1 MTRRLKVGLMMPQIT
16 GMRGRGTHPWSEVR
30 AMAELA
36 EEVGF
41 DSIWVVDH
49 FLYLLD
55 GETEA
60 RGAWEGWSLLSALA
74 ACTRTAELGTLV
86 LGMGFRSPAL
96 LAKMAETVDDISGG
110 RLILGIGA
118 GYHDHEYRALGF
130 PTDHKFARFRE
141 GIEIVSTLLKKGAID
156 FDGKYYQARECE
168 LRPGGPPILVGT
180 IGPQTMRLTARY
192 ADMWNIYYD
201 DTKNQPSRLAPF
213 REMVDKACRDV
224 GRDPA
229 TMERTATMLV
239 AGPDVD
245 PWWSRLPS
253 GRADAIVP
261 FTGGPEALAE
271 ELEAYARE
279 GISHVQISLDPTTPE
294 TIEGLAGAFEHL
306 ERASAHGKLREG

>member
-1 MTRRLKVGLMMPQIT
+1 MTRRPKVGLMMPQTT
-16 GMRGRGTHPWSEVR
+16 GMRGPGTHPWREVR
-30 AMAELA
+30 ELA
-36 EEVGF
+36 RLAEDVGF

-55 GETEA
+55 GEEAA

-74 ACTRTAELGTLV
+74 ACTRRAELGTLV
-86 LGMGFRSPAL
+86 LGMGFRNPAL
-96 LAKMAETVDDISGG
+96 LAKMAETVDDISEG

-118 GYHDHEYRALGF
+118 GYHDFEYRAFGF
-130 PTDHKFARFRE
+130 ATDHKFARFRE

-168 LRPGGPPILVGT
+168 LRPRGPRAEGPPILVGT
-180 IGPQTMRLTARY
+180 IGPKTMRLMAKY
-192 ADMWNIYYD
+192 ADMWNAYYD
-201 DTKNQPSRLAPF
+201 DTKNQPSRVAPY
-213 REMVDKACRDV
+213 REMVDEACRDT

-229 TMERTATMLV
+229 TLERSVTMLV
-239 AGPDVD
+239 AGPEVD

-271 ELEAYARE
+271 ELLAYARE

-294 TIEGLAGAFEHL
+294 TIEGLAGVFEHL
-306 ERASAHGKLREG
+306 GRAAS

>member
-1 MTRRLKVGLMMPQIT
+1 MTRRPKVGLMMPQTT
-16 GMRGRGTHPWSEVR
+16 GMRGPGTHPWREVR
-30 AMAELA
+30 ELA
-36 EEVGF
+36 RLSEDVGF

-55 GETEA
+55 SEETA

-74 ACTRTAELGTLV
+74 ACTRRAELGTLV
-86 LGMGFRSPAL
+86 LGMGFRNPAL
-96 LAKMAETVDDISGG
+96 LAKMAETVDDISEG

-118 GYHDHEYRALGF
+118 GYHDFEYRAFGF
-130 PTDHKFARFRE
+130 ATDHKFARFRE

-168 LRPGGPPILVGT
+168 LRPRGPRAEGPPILVGT
-180 IGPQTMRLTARY
+180 IGPKTMRLMAKY
-192 ADMWNIYYD
+192 ADMWNAYYD
-201 DTKNQPSRLAPF
+201 DTKNQPSRVAPY
-213 REMVDKACRDV
+213 REMVDEACRDT

-229 TMERTATMLV
+229 TLERSVTMLV

-271 ELEAYARE
+271 ELLAYARE

-294 TIEGLAGAFEHL
+294 TIEGLAGVFEHL
-306 ERASAHGKLREG
+306 GRAAS

>member
-1 MTRRLKVGLMMPQIT
+1 MMRRPKVGLMMPQTT
-16 GMRGRGTHPWSEVR
+16 GMRGPGTHPWREVR
-30 AMAELA
+30 ELA
-36 EEVGF
+36 RLAEDVGF

-55 GETEA
+55 GEEAA

-74 ACTRTAELGTLV
+74 ASTHRAELGTLV
-86 LGMGFRSPAL
+86 LGMGFRNPAL
-96 LAKMAETVDDISGG
+96 LAKMAETVDDISEG

-118 GYHDHEYRALGF
+118 GYHDFEYRAFGF
-130 PTDHKFARFRE
+130 ATDHKFARFRE

-168 LRPGGPPILVGT
+168 LRPRGPRAEGPPILVGT
-180 IGPQTMRLTARY
+180 IGPKTMRLTAKY
-192 ADMWNIYYD
+192 ADMWNAYYD
-201 DTKNQPSRLAPF
+201 DTKNQPSRVAPY
-213 REMVDKACRDV
+213 REMVDEACRDT

-229 TMERTATMLV
+229 TLERSVTMLV

-261 FTGGPEALAE
+261 FSGGPEALAE
-271 ELEAYARE
+271 ELLAYARE

-294 TIEGLAGAFEHL
+294 TIEGLAGVFEHL
-306 ERASAHGKLREG
+306 GRAAS

>member
-1 MTRRLKVGLMMPQIT
+1 MTRRPKVGLMMPQTT
-16 GMRGRGTHPWSEVR
+16 GMRGPGTHPWREVR
-30 AMAELA
+30 ELA
-36 EEVGF
+36 RLSEDVGF

-55 GETEA
+55 GEEAA

-74 ACTRTAELGTLV
+74 ACTRRAELGTLV
-86 LGMGFRSPAL
+86 LGMGFRNPAL
-96 LAKMAETVDDISGG
+96 LAKMAETVDDISEG

-118 GYHDHEYRALGF
+118 GYHDFEYRAFGF
-130 PTDHKFARFRE
+130 ATDHKFARFRE

-168 LRPGGPPILVGT
+168 LRPRGPRAEGPPILVGT
-180 IGPQTMRLTARY
+180 IGPKTMRLMAKY
-192 ADMWNIYYD
+192 ADMWNAYYD
-201 DTKNQPSRLAPF
+201 DTKNQPSRVAPY
-213 REMVDKACRDV
+213 REMVDEACQDT

-229 TMERTATMLV
+229 TLERSVTMLV

-271 ELEAYARE
+271 ELLAYARE

-294 TIEGLAGAFEHL
+294 TIEGLAGVFEHL
-306 ERASAHGKLREG
+306 GRAAS

>member
-1 MTRRLKVGLMMPQIT
+1 MTRRPKVGLMMPQTT
-16 GMRGRGTHPWSEVR
+16 GMRGPGTHPWREVR
-30 AMAELA
+30 ELA
-36 EEVGF
+36 RLAEDVGF

-55 GETEA
+55 GEEVA

-74 ACTRTAELGTLV
+74 ACTRRAELGTLV
-86 LGMGFRSPAL
+86 LGMGFRNPAL
-96 LAKMAETVDDISGG
+96 LAKMAETVDDISDG

-118 GYHDHEYRALGF
+118 GYHDFEYRAFGF
-130 PTDHKFARFRE
+130 ATDHKFARFRE

-168 LRPGGPPILVGT
+168 LRPRGPRPEGPPILVGT
-180 IGPQTMRLTARY
+180 IGPKTMRLTAKY
-192 ADMWNIYYD
+192 ADMWNAYYD
-201 DTKNQPSRLAPF
+201 DTKNQPSRIAPY
-213 REMVDKACRDV
+213 REMVDEACRDT

-229 TMERTATMLV
+229 TLERSVTMLV

-261 FTGGPEALAE
+261 FSGGPEALAE
-271 ELEAYARE
+271 ELLAYARE
-279 GISHVQISLDPTTPE
+279 GIAHVQISLDPTTPE
-294 TIEGLAGAFEHL
+294 TIEGLAGVFEHL
-306 ERASAHGKLREG
+306 GRAAS

>member
-1 MTRRLKVGLMMPQIT
+1 MTRRPKVGLMMPQTT
-16 GMRGRGTHPWSEVR
+16 GMRGPGTHPWREVR
-30 AMAELA
+30 ELA
-36 EEVGF
+36 RLAEDVGF

-55 GETEA
+55 GEEAA

-74 ACTRTAELGTLV
+74 ACTRRAELGTLV
-86 LGMGFRSPAL
+86 LGMGFRNPAL
-96 LAKMAETVDDISGG
+96 LAKMAETVDDISEG

-118 GYHDHEYRALGF
+118 GYHDFEYRAFGF
-130 PTDHKFARFRE
+130 ATDHKFARFRE

-168 LRPGGPPILVGT
+168 LRPRGPRAEGPPILVGT
-180 IGPQTMRLTARY
+180 IGPKTMRLMAKY
-192 ADMWNIYYD
+192 ADMWNAYYD
-201 DTKNQPSRLAPF
+201 DTKNQPSRVAPY
-213 REMVDKACRDV
+213 REMVDEACRDT

-229 TMERTATMLV
+229 TLERSVTMLV

-271 ELEAYARE
+271 ELLAYARE

-294 TIEGLAGAFEHL
+294 TIEGLAGVFEHL
-306 ERASAHGKLREG
+306 GRAAS